1 MKPSASS
8 WADEVEENSRGRLLS
23 PLEHATPAVPGEPV
37 IHSTP
42 SANREPAI
50 HATPAVAREPAIH
63 PISAPTIPGGS
74 HRVRELVRDIKGL
87 KLGAAGNNN
96 NFQKR
101 WEEAKKK
108 GNLFLCFSQVSH
120 DSFSFPEHREN
131 ERERAR
137 LEMERMTLLQHTTAG
152 ALDRLG
158 KSLCRAQTNTC

>member
-1 MKPSASS
+1 MRRPRLARPSTSS

-101 WEEAKKK
+101 WEEAKKA
-108 GNLFLCFSQVSH
+108 GNLFHCFSHVTH
-120 DSFSFPEHREN
+120 DSLSFSRTQG
-131 ERERAR
+131 EREG
-137 LEMERMTLLQHTTAG
+137 AG
-152 ALDRLG
+152 QAGDGEDDALAAYHGRSLG
-158 KSLCRAQTNTC
+158 

>member
-101 WEEAKKK
+101 WEEAKKA
-108 GNLFLCFSQVSH
+108 GNLSSVSFTPH
-120 DSFSFPEHREN
+120 LTVFFFQSTGRTRESGPGW
-131 ERERAR
+131 RWR
-137 LEMERMTLLQHTTAG
+137 G
-152 ALDRLG
+152 
-158 KSLCRAQTNTC
+158 